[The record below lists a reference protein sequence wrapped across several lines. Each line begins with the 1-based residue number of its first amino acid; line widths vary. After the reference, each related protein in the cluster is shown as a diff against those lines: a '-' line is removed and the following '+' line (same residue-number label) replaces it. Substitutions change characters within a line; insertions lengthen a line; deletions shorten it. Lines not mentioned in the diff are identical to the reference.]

1 MPPSTAKLTDSAGA
15 DRLISAL
22 RTAVAITSLAF
33 ALQHRTD
40 PNSRQTDSDGRA
52 FKRRQA
58 VVYYSVYYTPTAHFT
73 LLNLQG
79 LTDTG
84 SCRGCAVS
92 PCSWPWPRLLSPSLR
107 SICPRRNRR
116 MWRLPW
122 RTRFTPNLWP
132 GSQRCVRASEA
143 QTCPN
148 SWGGGR
154 APGAAPQRR
163 CTTGMNAFVNFP
175 VPRAHHSVPCA

>member
-22 RTAVAITSLAF
+22 RAAVAITSLAF
-33 ALQHRTD
+33 ALAA
-40 PNSRQTDSDGRA
+40 PNRSELDADGFRW
-52 FKRRQA
+52 KRRQA
-58 VVYYSVYYTPTAHFT
+58 VVYYSVYYTPTHFT

-79 LTDTG
+79 ITDTG

-116 MWRLPW
+116 MWRLPL

-154 APGAAPQRR
+154 APGERR
-163 CTTGMNAFVNFP
+163 HSGGA
-175 VPRAHHSVPCA
+175 PRA

>member
-22 RTAVAITSLAF
+22 RAAWRSPLSRSLW
-33 ALQHRTD
+33 QHRTE
-40 PNSRQTDSDGRA
+40 PHSRQTDSSDGRGD
-52 FKRRQA
+52 RLGLLL
-58 VVYYSVYYTPTAHFT
+58 SLLHSTAHFT

-79 LTDTG
+79 ITDTG

-116 MWRLPW
+116 MWRLPL
-122 RTRFTPNLWP
+122 RTRFTPNLWR

-154 APGAAPQRR
+154 APGERR
-163 CTTGMNAFVNFP
+163 HSGGA
-175 VPRAHHSVPCA
+175 PRA